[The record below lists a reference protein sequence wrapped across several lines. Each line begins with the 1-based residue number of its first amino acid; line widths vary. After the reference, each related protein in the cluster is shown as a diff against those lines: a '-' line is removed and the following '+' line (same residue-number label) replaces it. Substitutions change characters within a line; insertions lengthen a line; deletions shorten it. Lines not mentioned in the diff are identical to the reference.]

1 MIGALGDAGLLS
13 RLIQENAVTR
23 RQTETLAQQAS
34 TERVSETYG
43 GLGAA
48 AHISLS
54 LHPQVAASE
63 RWQANIDA
71 VQGRIGATQSA
82 LQSVSAIAADFY
94 ARTSSLGGLDAAT
107 TVEYVASSARDA
119 LKQVAGLLNTQV
131 GDVHVFA
138 GQDTANPPVP
148 DPNGILTSGFFA
160 NTQTAVAGLAAN
172 GAAATAAATLSIA
185 GGTSPFSATLGG
197 VPPIAVGEGERV
209 GVGLLADRNT
219 LATSAGASTTGSYMR
234 DVMRALA
241 TLGSLSS
248 GQVSAPGF
256 AGLVADTRNGLRG
269 AISAMSSEAGSLGDV
284 ERSLATRRTG
294 LGDQALAL
302 RGQLS
307 SIENVDLAKTLTQL
321 TQRRTQLEA
330 SYQIIAGLKD
340 LSLTNYL

>member
-13 RLIQENAVTR
+13 RLLRENTVTR
-23 RQTETLAQQAS
+23 RQTETLAIQAS

-48 AHISLS
+48 AHTSLS
-54 LHPQVAASE
+54 LRPQVAASE

-71 VQGRIGATQSA
+71 AQGRIGATQSA
-82 LQSVSAIAADFY
+82 MTSIGAIAADFY
-94 ARTSSLGGLDAAT
+94 ARTNSLGGLDAAT
-107 TVEYVASSARDA
+107 AVEYVASSARDA
-119 LKQVAGLLNTQV
+119 LKQVAGLLNTRV
-131 GDVHVFA
+131 GDAYVFA

-148 DPNGILTSGFFA
+148 DSNGILASGFFV
-160 NTQTAVAGLAAN
+160 NTQAAVAGLASN
-172 GAAATAAATLSIA
+172 GAAATAASTLAIA
-185 GGTSPFSATLGG
+185 GAGSPFSATLGG
-197 VPPIAVGEGERV
+197 VPTIEVGEGERV

-219 LATSAGASTTGSYMR
+219 LATSAGAPTTGSYMR

-248 GQVSAPGF
+248 GQASSPEF

-284 ERSLATRRTG
+284 QRSLATRRTG
-294 LGDQALAL
+294 LGDHALAL

-307 SIENVDLAKTLTQL
+307 SIENVDLAETLTQL

-330 SYQIIAGLKD
+330 SYQIISGLKD